1 MGVGVVVPI
10 SGGAPTGVEQVS
22 GNGQIGEP
30 DQIVF
35 YGVACS
41 SAASCIAVGWDLYLD
56 GVAVPLDKR
65 GPGSEVPVPASQLNG
80 VFCRT
85 TGVCLAVGSGI
96 SGGGVLVP
104 LKNGKIANGGGG
116 VIGVGGLSGVACHVA
131 SSCLAVGDS
140 SVVVPMTRGNP
151 GTADPVSGAGELS
164 GVACHGP
171 TFCLAV
177 GADTS
182 DTGAMVRITSAKL
195 GIARAVPGTSGLNGV
210 ACPTLD
216 SCLVVGQDAS
226 NEGVIDTLPLHA
238 AT

>member
-1 MGVGVVVPI
+1 
-10 SGGAPTGVEQVS
+10 
-22 GNGQIGEP
+22 
-30 DQIVF
+30 
-35 YGVACS
+35 
-41 SAASCIAVGWDLYLD
+41 
-56 GVAVPLDKR
+56 
-65 GPGSEVPVPASQLNG
+65 
-80 VFCRT
+80 
-85 TGVCLAVGSGI
+85 
-96 SGGGVLVP
+96 
-104 LKNGKIANGGGG
+104 
-116 VIGVGGLSGVACHVA
+116 
-131 SSCLAVGDS
+131 
-140 SVVVPMTRGNP
+140 MTQC
-151 GTADPVSGAGELS
+151 
-164 GVACHGP
+164 VACHGP